1 MQKKLIGLSLSF
13 ILLLGLAP
21 SLLQAAALTQE
32 QIQAVT
38 AMVRSF
44 GASETVAKNVQMS
57 LEGKITGK
65 ATQTSAQTLPKTDR
79 PVSIFPQEPGDVD
92 PGSDDTACVALTT
105 NLRYRASDRTTG
117 GQVSLLQDFLQTKGY
132 FNQEPSGFFG
142 VLTLQAV
149 KKFQKSVMLSPTG
162 FVGSLTRAKIKG
174 LTCDIPPPIACT
186 TEAKQCSDGSW
197 VSRVAPR
204 CEFQACPSVVPP
216 IQPSITVL
224 SPNGGET
231 WAKGTKQTIKWQD
244 NTITTV
250 PTCTNPGWDCPQYM
264 PPAPRSYDIKL
275 ATYYPPCTGPMACI
289 ASSPQPYTIAKGVSG
304 YSYIWNVGLVRDL
317 YDALAPDGSYTVQ
330 VCQSGTNTCDLSD
343 SYFKIYST
351 GSNLPPVIDGVSG
364 PTTLNV
370 GEMGTWSVKAHDP
383 ENGNLSYLVN
393 WGDGVNSG
401 STGTV
406 ATSPMSVSASQ
417 TTTFTHSYSTAGA
430 YKVMFTVTDNKGLT
444 AQSSISV
451 QVGNTTQPS
460 ITVLSPNGGESWQKG
475 TAQEIKWYGDGRVNI
490 DISNYLSCWETE
502 PACMAPAVIYPIARD
517 VSVERKRS
525 GNVFNWTTGKT
536 ASGGDIPAGEY
547 KVTVSS
553 ATNGS
558 VTDQSDSAFTI
569 TALSTQPSITV
580 LSPNGGEVWP
590 VGSTQVIKWN
600 NTSGGPVN
608 LTPSNYLSC
617 WSAVPSCG
625 APAVLYQLA
634 NNLYGSNYFWT
645 TGKTASGGD
654 IPAGE
659 YKVTVS
665 SATNGSITDQ
675 SDSVFTITAPSTQ
688 PSITVLSPNGGEVW
702 PVGSTQTIKWQD
714 SYTGCTTNS
723 NGVTACVDSAQR
735 TYNITLSNY
744 LSCWTSEPACMAP
757 AILYQIAIGVSGSSY
772 NWTVGKDKNGGDI
785 PSGQY
790 KVTVSSATNGSV
802 TDQSD
807 SVFTVVAPAPVT
819 PL

>member
-1 MQKKLIGLSLSF
+1 
-13 ILLLGLAP
+13 
-21 SLLQAAALTQE
+21 
-32 QIQAVT
+32 
-38 AMVRSF
+38 
-44 GASETVAKNVQMS
+44 
-57 LEGKITGK
+57 
-65 ATQTSAQTLPKTDR
+65 
-79 PVSIFPQEPGDVD
+79 
-92 PGSDDTACVALTT
+92 
-105 NLRYRASDRTTG
+105 
-117 GQVSLLQDFLQTKGY
+117 
-132 FNQEPSGFFG
+132 
-142 VLTLQAV
+142 
-149 KKFQKSVMLSPTG
+149 
-162 FVGSLTRAKIKG
+162 
-174 LTCDIPPPIACT
+174 
-186 TEAKQCSDGSW
+186 
-197 VSRVAPR
+197 
-204 CEFQACPSVVPP
+204 
-216 IQPSITVL
+216 
-224 SPNGGET
+224 
-231 WAKGTKQTIKWQD
+231 
-244 NTITTV
+244 
-250 PTCTNPGWDCPQYM
+250 
-264 PPAPRSYDIKL
+264 
-275 ATYYPPCTGPMACI
+275 
-289 ASSPQPYTIAKGVSG
+289 
-304 YSYIWNVGLVRDL
+304 
-317 YDALAPDGSYTVQ
+317 
-330 VCQSGTNTCDLSD
+330 
-343 SYFKIYST
+343 
-351 GSNLPPVIDGVSG
+351 
-364 PTTLNV
+364 
-370 GEMGTWSVKAHDP
+370 MGTWSVKAHDP

-558 VTDQSDSAFTI
+558 
-569 TALSTQPSITV
+569 
-580 LSPNGGEVWP
+580 
-590 VGSTQVIKWN
+590 
-600 NTSGGPVN
+600 
-608 LTPSNYLSC
+608 
-617 WSAVPSCG
+617 
-625 APAVLYQLA
+625 
-634 NNLYGSNYFWT
+634 
-645 TGKTASGGD
+645 
-654 IPAGE
+654 
-659 YKVTVS
+659 
-665 SATNGSITDQ
+665 ITDQ